1 VLDLEI
7 SNSSLLAINRT
18 LEREMRKQSAELR
31 RFRRLSRSGRLSIR
45 TISGQSK
52 SSLGVLAEDG
62 EDEDQDQDAQ
72 ALLNGL
78 DDMDL
83 GESDEDASA
92 SDEDSSFS
100 PTASES
106 ASNSN
111 LSSTHALKQRK
122 RDEKRLMLDL
132 SKHRQLLIDSEKMS
146 SSIRRCLAWSE
157 EMIKDG
163 QRALEHQVRVGDVK
177 LGGRVLERDDDD
189 SDEEQRG
196 MGLVSPSRVLGKME
210 AERLW
215 GDAARDQAQAQAV
228 VGDFDNLR
236 DARDETMSPFNA
248 PVALSTSPEEGFD
261 DFTMG

>member
-92 SDEDSSFS
+92 VQRR
-100 PTASES
+100 PNPRATAIS
-106 ASNSN
+106 
-111 LSSTHALKQRK
+111 Q
-122 RDEKRLMLDL
+122 
-132 SKHRQLLIDSEKMS
+132 
-146 SSIRRCLAWSE
+146 
-157 EMIKDG
+157 
-163 QRALEHQVRVGDVK
+163 
-177 LGGRVLERDDDD
+177 
-189 SDEEQRG
+189 
-196 MGLVSPSRVLGKME
+196 
-210 AERLW
+210 
-215 GDAARDQAQAQAV
+215 ARM
-228 VGDFDNLR
+228 R
-236 DARDETMSPFNA
+236 
-248 PVALSTSPEEGFD
+248 
-261 DFTMG
+261 

>member
-1 VLDLEI
+1 
-7 SNSSLLAINRT
+7 
-18 LEREMRKQSAELR
+18 MRKQSAELR

-45 TISGQSK
+45 TVSGQSK

-62 EDEDQDQDAQ
+62 DEDQDQNAQ
-72 ALLNGL
+72 ALLHGL
-78 DDMDL
+78 DEMDL
-83 GESDEDASA
+83 GESDDDISA
-92 SDEDSSFS
+92 SDDDSSFS

-177 LGGRVLERDDDD
+177 LGGRVLERDEDD
-189 SDEEQRG
+189 SEEERG

-215 GDAARDQAQAQAV
+215 IDARDEA
-228 VGDFDNLR
+228 VGDFDK
-236 DARDETMSPFNA
+236 DARNEAMSPLHP
-248 PVALSTSPEEGFD
+248 PVALSTSPQEFD
-261 DFTMG
+261 DL